1 MASILQI
8 QEKYAEDNSI
18 KSLEKYVYQPISG
31 TQLNGAGQI
40 TIRIENQD
48 AFFYPRRSSIQI
60 EGRLVKAAGDALYDQ
75 ELISLTN
82 NGLMYLFD
90 NIQYQ
95 LSGQEIESIYHP
107 GHATT
112 MLGLMRNTVDYNK
125 GPGLNQCWTLDTAD
139 GTAATT
145 NLGFKK
151 RNEYIIKKSAPKGSF
166 RFTVDLESIF
176 GFCEDY
182 DKVMYG
188 FIHTLT
194 LVRNASSD
202 NSIFRPANGVDA
214 GKVIIDSIKWLMPKV
229 DPSDGEKYRLYKT
242 IEAKSTLDV
251 GFRMRQCTSV
261 VLPEVQSYTWRMG
274 VRAIPE
280 QPRVIAIALQTA
292 KADDQSKNIALFDHC
307 QVTNMC
313 IVLNNTRYPA
323 VDFRSDFGKNQ
334 YDHHFNNMCE
344 FRRKFYGVDSMVSS
358 IDVDPITYKELFP
371 IYVFDVSKQ
380 SERLQGGVV
389 DITVEMTF
397 GAAVPANTRA
407 YAILI
412 SDRKM
417 KFQSDGKKMS
427 VIV

>member
-1 MASILQI
+1 MASMLQI
-8 QEKYAEDNSI
+8 QEKYTEDNSI

-48 AFFYPRRSSIQI
+48 AFFHPRRSSLQI
-60 EGRLVKAAGDALYDQ
+60 EGRLVKAAAAALYDQ
-75 ELISLTN
+75 DLVSLTN
-82 NGLMYLFD
+82 NGIMYLFD
-90 NIQYQ
+90 NIKYQ
-95 LSGQEIESIYHP
+95 LSGQEIESLYHP

-112 MLGLMRNTVDYNK
+112 MLGLMKNTVDYNN
-125 GPGLNQCWTLDTAD
+125 GSGLNQCWTLDTDD
-139 GTAATT
+139 GTAAAT

-166 RFTVDLESIF
+166 SFTVDLESIF

-202 NSIFRPANGVDA
+202 NAIFRANAVGP

-251 GFRMRQCTSV
+251 GFRMRQCTCV
-261 VLPEVQSYTWRMG
+261 ILPQVQNYTWRMG

-292 KADDQSKNIALFDHC
+292 KADDQEKNISLFDHS

-323 VDFRSDFGKNQ
+323 VDFRSNFLKNQ
-334 YDHHFNNMCE
+334 YDQHFNNMCE
-344 FRRKFYGVDSMVSS
+344 FRRKFYGVDSMVSG
-358 IDVDPITYKELFP
+358 IAVDPITYKELFP
-371 IYVFDVSKQ
+371 IFVFDVSKQ

-397 GAAVPANTRA
+397 GVAVPANTRA

>member
-1 MASILQI
+1 MASMLQI

-48 AFFYPRRSSIQI
+48 AFFYPRRSSLQI
-60 EGRLVKAAGDALYDQ
+60 EGKLVKAAADAVYADAD
-75 ELISLTN
+75 LISLTN

-90 NIQYQ
+90 NIKYQ
-95 LSGQEIESIYHP
+95 LSGQEIESVYHP

-112 MLGLMRNTVDYNK
+112 MLGLMKNTVDYNN
-125 GPGLNQCWTLDTAD
+125 GSGLNQCWTLDSED
-139 GTAATT
+139 GTAAAT

-151 RNEYIIKKSAPKGSF
+151 RHEYIIKKPAPKGSF

-202 NSIFRPANGVDA
+202 NAIFRTAAADA
-214 GKVIIDSIKWLMPKV
+214 GKVVINSIKWLMPRV
-229 DPSDGEKYRLYKT
+229 DPSDGEKYRLYKS

-261 VLPEVQSYTWRMG
+261 VLPQVQNYTWRMG

-280 QPRVIAIALQTA
+280 QPRFIAIALQTA
-292 KADDQSKNIALFDHC
+292 RADDQQKNIALFDHA

-323 VDFRSDFGKNQ
+323 VDFRSNFAKNQ
-334 YDHHFNNMCE
+334 YDHHFQNMCD
-344 FRRKFYGVDSMVSS
+344 FRRKFYGIDSMVSS
-358 IDVDPITYKELFP
+358 IAVDPITYKDLFP
-371 IYVFDVSKQ
+371 MFVFDVSKQ

-397 GAAVPANTRA
+397 GAAVAANTRA